1 MSLDAI
7 PTRSR
12 QAVLN
17 DELNATIYAMVKTYP
32 KTTIAEIWRA
42 LEDAKTDA
50 EDTRRE
56 ALK

>member
-1 MSLDAI
+1 MSVHTI
-7 PTRSR
+7 PARSR
-12 QAVLN
+12 QAVLS
-17 DELNATIYAMVKTYP
+17 DELNATIYAMVRTYP

-50 EDTRRE
+50 EDTRQE